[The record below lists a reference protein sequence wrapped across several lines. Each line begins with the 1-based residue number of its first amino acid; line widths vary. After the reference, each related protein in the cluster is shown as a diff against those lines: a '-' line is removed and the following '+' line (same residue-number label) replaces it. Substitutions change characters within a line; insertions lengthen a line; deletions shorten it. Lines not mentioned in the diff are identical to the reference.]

1 VVVIDVDR
9 AERVAR
15 VRRHRDRVSWV
26 AWSEHPTRLHS
37 VSWDGQLCR
46 GDPAAFQVDGA
57 ALAAEWEAALGLTLD
72 DLLGAP

>member
-1 VVVIDVDR
+1 
-9 AERVAR
+9 
-15 VRRHRDRVSWV
+15 
-26 AWSEHPTRLHS
+26 